1 VLTYF
6 FRKSAGF
13 AFLICY
19 VKYLSICRDDMDDG
33 VPAEIGKTIRR
44 TLALQFKALI
54 STAIGIQSELAEA
67 DELSG
72 STIANA
78 RLGHAIAQD
87 YADRL

>member
-1 VLTYF
+1 
-6 FRKSAGF
+6 
-13 AFLICY
+13 
-19 VKYLSICRDDMDDG
+19 MDDG

-54 STAIGIQSELAEA
+54 STTIGVQSELAEA

-72 STIANA
+72 STIASA
-78 RLGHAIAQD
+78 QLGHAIAQD